1 MPGLD
6 IGVNAE
12 KRGEEILKQ
21 QEVTEMR
28 QMPAIDMVATG
39 QNIARLRETRGMT
52 VRELQEIFGFAT
64 PQAIYKWQHGTALP
78 TVDNLLVLAAVFG
91 VHIEEILAVRQIQT
105 AASA

>member
-1 MPGLD
+1 MPGVG
-6 IGVNAE
+6 IGINAG